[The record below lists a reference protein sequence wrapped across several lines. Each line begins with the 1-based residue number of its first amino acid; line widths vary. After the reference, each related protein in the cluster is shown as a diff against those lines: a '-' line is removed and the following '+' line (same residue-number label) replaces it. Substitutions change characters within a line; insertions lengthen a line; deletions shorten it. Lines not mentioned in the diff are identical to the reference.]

1 MFNCLRR
8 SKNVPLCSIVFVYD
22 EYSFIWIRVC
32 CYELVRLY
40 RGNVLYYFS
49 ICHDYY
55 PSMNWQKLI
64 ESRICMSMKFS
75 ILESSGFIFCKNIL
89 AFSCVSD
96 WNSDVKSVNQWYN
109 SHLFDPLHSLSK
121 LYFHWIQ
128 VGLILSYRAGI
139 CVQMDL
145 LTRSHRK
152 TFGRQLKIK
161 NQTMIK

>member
-1 MFNCLRR
+1 MRRYLRR

-22 EYSFIWIRVC
+22 EYSFNWIRVC

-49 ICHDYY
+49 IYY
-55 PSMNWQKLI
+55 DGYSSMNWQKLVK
-64 ESRICMSMKFS
+64 SRICMSMKFS
-75 ILESSGFIFCKNIL
+75 DLESSAFLFCQNIL
-89 AFSCVSD
+89 AFSYVSD

-121 LYFHWIQ
+121 LYLRWIY
-128 VGLILSYRAGI
+128 VGLILSYQAGI

-152 TFGRQLKIK
+152 TFRRQLKTKIRR
-161 NQTMIK
+161 